1 MGSTRPRV
9 GAVTVNEASDR
20 LRPDRGIETG
30 GRHTAR
36 SADGITL
43 ARRSRERARK
53 DGTTSD
59 MRVIHRILGSRQ
71 DSELAHR
78 LHHLAHLGA
87 VDVLVVSSI
96 DVARRRIRATT
107 QAGEEIALAL
117 PRDEPLFDGAVLA
130 LDESHAIVARV
141 GTERWLRLVPG
152 SQAAA
157 LELGYHAGNL
167 HWRVRFADGA
177 ILVALD
183 GPADQYLAR
192 LGALVT
198 DGPLT
203 HTILDGAEAC

>member
-1 MGSTRPRV
+1 MQT
-9 GAVTVNEASDR
+9 
-20 LRPDRGIETG
+20 
-30 GRHTAR
+30 H
-36 SADGITL
+36 
-43 ARRSRERARK
+43 
-53 DGTTSD
+53 

-71 DSELAHR
+71 NADLAHR
-78 LHHLAHLGA
+78 LHHLAHHGT
-87 VDVLVVSSI
+87 VDVLVVSSA
-96 DVARRRIRATT
+96 DVARRRIRAKT
-107 QAGEEIALAL
+107 QSGEEIALAL

-130 LDESHAIVARV
+130 LDENHAIVARV

-183 GPADQYLAR
+183 GPADDYLIR

-198 DGPLT
+198 DGLVT
-203 HTILDGAEAC
+203 HTVRGEAEPC